1 MRMTRRRESIEL
13 GIFFGL
19 TFGVTWLSWTLAGAM
34 PVARDAP
41 NPVRELLFLPGTV
54 APALVALWLTARRA
68 GHSGVRSL
76 LGGIAKWRVGV
87 QWYVFAL
94 LFMAAVKLAAAATH
108 VALTG
113 QWPLFGD
120 TPLIALLVVT
130 LVSMWMQAGEEV
142 GWRGYALPRLVPLF
156 GLPGASVVLG
166 GIWALW
172 HLPLFLM
179 PGIETSGQSFVLYAA
194 SVTALSVVFA
204 WVYWGTG
211 GSLLLVML
219 LHAAVNNS
227 KYIVQSGAVPS
238 AHPFHVDA
246 PLLTWITAGLL
257 WSVAAYLLVRMRTV
271 RRIEPSASFTGD
283 AVVQPNPSRPAIL
296 PAQSE

>member
-1 MRMTRRRESIEL
+1 MAKRHRESIEL
-13 GIFFGL
+13 WAFFGL
-19 TFGVTWLSWTLAGAM
+19 TFGATWLVFFLAAAV
-34 PVARDAP
+34 PVAHDTP

-54 APALVALWLTARRA
+54 APALVALLLTARRA
-68 GHSGVRSL
+68 GRSGVRLL
-76 LGGIAKWRVGV
+76 LGGIARWRIGW

-94 LFMAAVKLAAAATH
+94 LFMATVKLAGAVTH

-113 QWPLFGD
+113 QWPVFGD
-120 TPLIALLVVT
+120 TPLIALLVAT
-130 LVSMWMQAGEEV
+130 LFSTWVQAGEEV
-142 GWRGYALPRLVPLF
+142 GWRGYALPRLVPVL
-156 GLPGASVVLG
+156 GLSGASVVLG

-172 HLPLFLM
+172 HLPLFVM
-179 PGIETSGQSFVLYAA
+179 PGIETSGQSFLLYAA

-257 WSVAAYLLVRMRTV
+257 WSIAAYLLMRMRTV
-271 RRIEPSASFTGD
+271 RRLEHSGFAFART
-283 AVVQPNPSRPAIL
+283 A
-296 PAQSE
+296 

>member
-1 MRMTRRRESIEL
+1 MKRHRESIEVWT
-13 GIFFGL
+13 FFGL
-19 TFGVTWLSWTLAGAM
+19 TFGMTWLAWALAGAV
-34 PVARDAP
+34 PEARDAP

-54 APALVALWLTARRA
+54 APAVVAAWLTARRA
-68 GHSGVRSL
+68 GASGLRSL
-76 LGGIAKWRVGV
+76 FGGIAKWRVGV

-120 TPLIALLVVT
+120 TPLIALLAAT
-130 LVSMWMQAGEEV
+130 LVSTWVQAGEEV
-142 GWRGYALPRLVPLF
+142 GWRGYALPRLVPVF

-166 GIWALW
+166 GMWALW
-172 HLPLFLM
+172 HLPFFLM

-194 SVTALSVVFA
+194 SVTALSVAFA

-257 WSVAAYLLVRMRTV
+257 WSIAAYLLMRMRTV
-271 RRIEPSASFTGD
+271 RRLESPASFRGD
-283 AVVQPNPSRPAIL
+283 AVAQPSSSRSDTL
-296 PAQSE
+296 GSQ